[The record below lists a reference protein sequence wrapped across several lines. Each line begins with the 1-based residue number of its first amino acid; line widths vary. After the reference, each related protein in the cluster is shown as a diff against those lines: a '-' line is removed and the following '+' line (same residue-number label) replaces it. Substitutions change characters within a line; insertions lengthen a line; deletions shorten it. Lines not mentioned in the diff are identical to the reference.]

1 MSRPT
6 TCGEWVVLF
15 KSAVVFMLLLV
26 IGSLF
31 SGLFFLYRDKGDGD
45 RVVRA
50 LTLRISLSVLIF
62 AALLLSYRFGGY
74 SQ

>member
-1 MSRPT
+1 M
-6 TCGEWVVLF
+6 LF
-15 KSAVVFMLLLV
+15 KSAVVLMLLLV

-31 SGLFFLYRDKGDGD
+31 SGLFFLYRDKGSGD

-50 LTLRISLSVLIF
+50 LTVRISLS
-62 AALLLSYRFGGY
+62 LLLFVGLLVMYRFGPY

>member
-1 MSRPT
+1 M
-6 TCGEWVVLF
+6 LF

-31 SGLFFLYRDKGDGD
+31 SGLFFLCRDKGDGD

>member
-1 MSRPT
+1 M
-6 TCGEWVVLF
+6 LF

-31 SGLFFLYRDKGDGD
+31 SGLFFLYRDKCDGD

>member
-1 MSRPT
+1 MM
-6 TCGEWVVLF
+6 EWVVLF

>member
-1 MSRPT
+1 
-6 TCGEWVVLF
+6 VLF
-15 KSAVVFMLLLV
+15 KSAVVLMLLLV
-26 IGSLF
+26 IVSLF

-50 LTLRISLSVLIF
+50 LTLRISLS
-62 AALLLSYRFGGY
+62 LLLFVGLLLVYRFGPY

>member
-1 MSRPT
+1 M
-6 TCGEWVVLF
+6 LF

-31 SGLFFLYRDKGDGD
+31 SVLFFLYRDKGDGD